1 MSALYS
7 QGIKC
12 ELEYKKYS
20 RERSNEPF
28 HTGRVR
34 VHLKNDDGTPVNPN
48 YPTRKS
54 IMYLLAD
61 LIPKLKTRASKQSGD
76 QNINNPKKDK
86 GKGKRR

>member
-1 MSALYS
+1 MMSALYS

-48 YPTRKS
+48 YPTS
-54 IMYLLAD
+54 M
-61 LIPKLKTRASKQSGD
+61 
-76 QNINNPKKDK
+76 
-86 GKGKRR
+86 